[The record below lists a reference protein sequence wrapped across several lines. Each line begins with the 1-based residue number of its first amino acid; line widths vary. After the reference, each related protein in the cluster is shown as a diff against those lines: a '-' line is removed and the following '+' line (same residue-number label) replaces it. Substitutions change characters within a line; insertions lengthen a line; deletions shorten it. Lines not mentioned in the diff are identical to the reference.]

1 MHSFLNIHIQFG
13 FLVIVALSLFVIPI
27 QWVAG
32 WLFAAILHELSHIL
46 AMQIMRIKIVSV
58 TLKQSG
64 AVIKTEAIMPYQ
76 ELLCA
81 LCGPLGGFV
90 TFILMRRLFPQ
101 TALCALVQAAYNLI
115 PIYPLDG
122 GRALRCA
129 FACILGREHAKL
141 LSNCISV
148 ACIVLVAAITIYIL
162 CQCDGKLIAV
172 ILIILLGALISKY
185 FLQRE

>member
-13 FLVIVALSLFVIPI
+13 FLVIVALSLFVIPM
-27 QWVAG
+27 QWVVG
-32 WLFAAILHELSHIL
+32 WLFAAILHELSHIM

-64 AVIKTEAIMPYQ
+64 AVIKTEAMMPYQ

-81 LCGPLGGFV
+81 LCGPLGGLV
-90 TFILMRRLFPQ
+90 TFILTRRSFPQ
-101 TALCALVQAAYNLI
+101 VALCALVQAAYNLI

-129 FACILGREHAKL
+129 FACILGSECAML

-148 ACIVLVAAITIYIL
+148 ACIVLVAVITVCIL
-162 CQCDGKLIAV
+162 CQWDGKLIAI
-172 ILIILLGALISKY
+172 ILIVLLVALISKY

>member
-32 WLFAAILHELSHIL
+32 WLFAAIIHELSHIS
-46 AMQIMRIKIVSV
+46 AMQIMRIKIVSI

-64 AVIKTEAIMPYQ
+64 AVIKTEAMVPFQ
-76 ELLCA
+76 EFICA
-81 LCGPLGGFV
+81 LCGPLSGFV

-101 TALCALVQAAYNLI
+101 AALCALVQAAYNLI

-129 FACILGREHAKL
+129 FASILEIEHAKL

-148 ACIVLVAAITIYIL
+148 ACIVLVAVITVYIL
-162 CQCDGKLIAV
+162 CKCDGKLITI
-172 ILIILLGALISKY
+172 ILIVLLVALISKY

>member
-13 FLVIVALSLFVIPI
+13 FLVIVALSLFVIPM
-27 QWVAG
+27 QWVVG
-32 WLFAAILHELSHIL
+32 WLFAAILHELSHIM

-64 AVIKTEAIMPYQ
+64 AVIKTEAMMPYQ

-81 LCGPLGGFV
+81 LCGPLGGLV
-90 TFILMRRLFPQ
+90 TFILTRRSFPQ
-101 TALCALVQAAYNLI
+101 VALCALVQAAYNLI

-129 FACILGREHAKL
+129 FASILGSECAML

-148 ACIVLVAAITIYIL
+148 ACIVLVAVITVCIL
-162 CQCDGKLIAV
+162 CQCDGKLIAI
-172 ILIILLGALISKY
+172 ILIVLLVALISKY